1 VAQEVRTRNLKKMKA
16 FGENLKRIRTKKGL
30 SQEDLAHNAE
40 IAYTTINKIENGQLN
55 TGICTVF
62 ELAKA
67 LNVAPKD
74 LFDF

>member
-1 VAQEVRTRNLKKMKA
+1 MKA
-16 FGENLKRIRTKKGL
+16 FGENLKRIRTKKKI
-30 SQEDLAHNAE
+30 SQEDLAYNADL
-40 IAYTTINKIENGQLN
+40 AYTTVNKIEKGTLN

-67 LNVAPKD
+67 LKVQPKE